1 MCSGFVLFFPSRLL
15 RESER
20 SVKRVVKRVVVFPN
34 TSPGREESPASRPP
48 SLGQGQNPSHITSR
62 TSLCPDS
69 TAVPAMRDLPLA
81 RNAPCVE
88 DGKKKKKHTKKWH
101 LVARPAPRGACRESC
116 RRWQRVAGRL
126 LASHSQSLPRSLEAA
141 AERCVGWRQGW
152 EPGGAVKSSELYF

>member
-1 MCSGFVLFFPSRLL
+1 MCSGFVLFFPSRLS

-62 TSLCPDS
+62 TSPCPDS
-69 TAVPAMRDLPLA
+69 TAVPAMQDLPLP

-88 DGKKKKKHTKKWH
+88 DGKKKKKKTHKKM
-101 LVARPAPRGACRESC
+101 AFGSAAGAKGSVPGELQALAAC
-116 RRWQRVAGRL
+116 GR
-126 LASHSQSLPRSLEAA
+126 EAA
-141 AERCVGWRQGW
+141 GFPLAELAAKLGSRG
-152 EPGGAVKSSELYF
+152 

>member
-62 TSLCPDS
+62 TSPCPDS

-88 DGKKKKKHTKKWH
+88 DGKKKKKKHTKNGIW
-101 LVARPAPRGACRESC
+101 
-116 RRWQRVAGRL
+116 
-126 LASHSQSLPRSLEAA
+126 
-141 AERCVGWRQGW
+141 
-152 EPGGAVKSSELYF
+152 